1 MVTMEM
7 ALRETQVTLALPQV
21 TLALPQVTPQE
32 KLALVLETELP
43 PEKVMV
49 KLLPQEKLPQEKLP
63 QEKLPLPPLALREK
77 PPGKPPQETHLLRE
91 TQTDH
96 LPMRRRPPPH
106 LVT

>member
-63 QEKLPLPPLALREK
+63 LPPLALREK